1 MALRDPTSGLVRALE
16 AQRRVRRQIALLV
29 MLVAACG
36 AWWLAPINEPQP
48 LTGIVIGTGAL
59 VLVVEFLVD
68 WSARDAAGEYADDLI
83 LTGFVG
89 ASRRSP
95 IDRAV
100 SGRIERMEEP
110 RSRQRLATALRW
122 RVRLAQGSVLPS
134 PGMVRACA
142 YPPLGV
148 HRGVYLA
155 QAPLILAIAQRIE
168 GADADPRALIVLR
181 RLITTPPP
189 ITVEPREFEQEVRR
203 SFELAASLLGDDA
216 SRG

>member
-16 AQRRVRRQIALLV
+16 AQKRVRRQIALLI
-29 MLVAACG
+29 MLVVGCG

-48 LTGIVIGTGAL
+48 VTGIVIGAGAL
-59 VLVVEFLVD
+59 VLVVELLVD
-68 WSARDAAGEYADDLI
+68 WSQRDAAGECADDLI
-83 LTGFVG
+83 LSGFVG

-122 RVRLAQGSVLPS
+122 RVRLAQGRVLPS

-148 HRGVYLA
+148 QRGVYLE

-168 GADADPRALIVLR
+168 GAAADPRALIVLR

-189 ITVEPREFEQEVRR
+189 VAIEPREHDQEVRH
-203 SFELAASLLGDDA
+203 SLQLAASLLGDA
-216 SRG
+216 S